1 MQHRFFA
8 LISRMRYI
16 GRWGLMRNTF
26 EENIQEHSHMV
37 AVLAHGLAV
46 IQRDILGQPADPDR
60 CASAALFHDASEIL
74 TGDLPTPIKYYN
86 PEIKKAYK
94 QIEAVSCEKL
104 LALLPPEVQE
114 SYRPLLFESDP
125 EVARIVKA
133 ADKLSAYIKCV
144 EELKAGNSEFEAAEK
159 QTRQALVEMQLV
171 EMQKEVV
178 ALQVALRHD
187 RLAHD
192 RHVPRLDGVVVFL
205 QAERVHIQAAVQVRD

>member
-37 AVLAHGLAV
+37 AVLAHGLAM
-46 IQRDILGQPADPDR
+46 IQRDR
-60 CASAALFHDASEIL
+60 CAAAALFHDASEIL

-86 PEIKKAYK
+86 PEIKSAYK

-104 LALLPPEVQE
+104 LALLPPELQAG
-114 SYRPLLFESDP
+114 YRPLLFESDP
-125 EVARIVKA
+125 GTAKIVKA

-144 EELKAGNSEFEAAEK
+144 EELKAGNSEFEAAAR
-159 QTRQALVEMQLV
+159 QTRQALCDMQLPCLDYF
-171 EMQKEVV
+171 M
-178 ALQVALRHD
+178 
-187 RLAHD
+187 AHF
-192 RHVPRLDGVVVFL
+192 LDSFQL
-205 QAERVHIQAAVQVRD
+205 TLDELE